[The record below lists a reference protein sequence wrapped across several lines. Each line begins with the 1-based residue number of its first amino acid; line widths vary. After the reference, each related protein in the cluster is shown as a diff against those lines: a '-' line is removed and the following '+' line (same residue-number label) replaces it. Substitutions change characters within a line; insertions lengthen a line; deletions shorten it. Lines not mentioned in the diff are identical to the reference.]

1 MFYNRVNMYSLTV
14 AGTYLIQ
21 EGKTTMPI
29 NKETNNSTI
38 EIFSGD
44 VIQFGQGSN
53 ILFMNCRYNL

>member
-1 MFYNRVNMYSLTV
+1 MYSLTV

-21 EGKTTMPI
+21 EGKTPMPI

-53 ILFMNCRYNL
+53 ILFMNC